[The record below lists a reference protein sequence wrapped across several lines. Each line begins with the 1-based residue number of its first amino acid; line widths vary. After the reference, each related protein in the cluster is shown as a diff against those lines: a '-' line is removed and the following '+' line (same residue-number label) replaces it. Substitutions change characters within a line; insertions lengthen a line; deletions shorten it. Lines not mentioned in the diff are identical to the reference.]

1 MVAALEEMGESIRLS
16 DVRAL
21 ESLHY
26 PLTAIAVPGDE
37 LALTLIY
44 HSDRIEADAAEHVA
58 FDIPVALERLAQLAE
73 GARPGLNAIST
84 RPVCERVD
92 QLNQHLFR
100 DEGFRGCEQ
109 SDYYEPRQSFLNEVL
124 ESRTGL
130 PISLSIVYV
139 DVARRLGLRSFGIAF
154 PGHFLVRVE
163 PDASSPEGAA
173 LAADLAAD
181 PDRDADSSQLPI
193 VVDPFKGHVV
203 SRDECAER
211 LTQALGPQARFD
223 SSWLRAASPREILVR
238 VLGNLKGCY
247 ADLENWEAAL
257 ACADRS
263 LLLVPDAPLELRDR
277 GILYQH
283 LECYGAA
290 ADDLERFLELAP
302 DHESA
307 AAIRKSLS
315 ALRSGR
321 STLH

>member
-1 MVAALEEMGESIRLS
+1 VRERFAELVAGPHDSNELGESDESIDIALAALYI
-16 DVRAL
+16 
-21 ESLHY
+21 
-26 PLTAIAVPGDE
+26 
-37 LALTLIY
+37 
-44 HSDRIEADAAEHVA
+44 AAEHVS

-73 GARPGLNAIST
+73 RARPGLDAIAT

-109 SDYYEPRQSFLNEVL
+109 ADYYEPRQSFLNEVL

-163 PDASSPEGAA
+163 PEASSPES
-173 LAADLAAD
+173 ADLAAD
-181 PDRDADSSQLPI
+181 PAANLAASSDPDADSSRLPI

-307 AAIRKSLS
+307 GVIRQSLA
-315 ALRSGR
+315 ALRSRRG
-321 STLH
+321 TIH